1 MDAHKP
7 SEITRDTLAPSGFTQ
22 QVGAVLRFVQQQ
34 VGGEVIVGLAIT
46 NVVLWVLL
54 RPPGVPGTMYLG
66 EIFATT
72 AIVLLSCS
80 LVLATRAPL
89 LERFFGGLDRMYLWY
104 RWSAVA
110 GVVLLP
116 LHYAL
121 VSSAPDPNLNELGS
135 VLGQVALIG
144 LVVLLLWALAPRLSA
159 VMRRLPTQVQ
169 RWFMQY
175 QRWFTLHRLTGL
187 FVVAGLVH
195 GALVDPVLRRST
207 ILLGWYVAVAAV
219 GTAAYV
225 YRELFL
231 RFFSRR
237 WQYDYTVKAINRL
250 DPRALEVMLAPTARP
265 LQFVAGQFVFVQ
277 FGGSAEW
284 ERHPFSVSSAPQER
298 DLRLAIE
305 ALGDYTQHLSDT
317 LQPGAPAIVSIAFG
331 LFDYRQGTREQV
343 WIAGGIGITPFRS
356 WIRAFPTEQ
365 QMEFDI
371 DLYYTVRSEDE
382 ALFLDEIRTAATQHP
397 SFRPHMIYSQ
407 RDGSLTMEHI
417 VETSG
422 GGTIVAKDVYMCGPS
437 GMTESFQHALRKLGV
452 PPMHIHFEHFT
463 FR

>member
-1 MDAHKP
+1 MDAHKQ
-7 SEITRDTLAPSGFTQ
+7 SERTRDTLAPSGFTQ

-89 LERFFGGLDRMYLWY
+89 LESFFGGLDRMYLWH

-116 LHYAL
+116 LHSAL
-121 VSSAPDPNLNELGS
+121 VTSAPDPYLNELGS

-144 LVVLLLWALAPRLSA
+144 LVLLLLWALAPRLSA
-159 VMRRLPTQVQ
+159 VMRRLPTKVQ

-237 WQYDYTVKAINRL
+237 WQYDYRVKAINQL
-250 DPRALEVMLAPTARP
+250 DPSALEVMLAPTTRP
-265 LQFVAGQFVFVQ
+265 LPFVAGQFVFVQ

-298 DLRLAIE
+298 DLRLAIQ

-317 LQPGAPAIVSIAFG
+317 LQPGAPATVSIAFG

-365 QMEFDI
+365 PMEFDI

-397 SFRPHMIYSQ
+397 SFRPHIIYSQ

-437 GMTESFQHALRKLGV
+437 GMTQSFQHSLRKLGV
-452 PPMHIHFEHFT
+452 PPIHIHFEYFT

>member
-1 MDAHKP
+1 MDAHKQ
-7 SEITRDTLAPSGFTQ
+7 SQITRDTLAPSGFTQ

-34 VGGEVIVGLAIT
+34 VGGEVIVGVAIT

-54 RPPGVPGTMYLG
+54 RPPGVPGIMYLG

-89 LERFFGGLDRMYLWY
+89 LERFFGGLDRMYLWH

-116 LHYAL
+116 LHDAL
-121 VSSAPDPNLNELGS
+121 VTSAPDPNLNELGS

-159 VMRRLPTQVQ
+159 VMRRLPTNVQ

-187 FVVAGLVH
+187 FVVTGLVH

-207 ILLGWYVAVAAV
+207 ILLGWYAAVAVV

-250 DPRALEVMLAPTARP
+250 DPRALEVVLAPTARP
-265 LQFVAGQFVFVQ
+265 LQFVAGQFVFVH
-277 FGGSAEW
+277 FGG
-284 ERHPFSVSSAPQER
+284 ERRVGTAP
-298 DLRLAIE
+298 
-305 ALGDYTQHLSDT
+305 
-317 LQPGAPAIVSIAFG
+317 LQRQQCPA
-331 LFDYRQGTREQV
+331 GTRSSPLDRG
-343 WIAGGIGITPFRS
+343 AG
-356 WIRAFPTEQ
+356 
-365 QMEFDI
+365 
-371 DLYYTVRSEDE
+371 
-382 ALFLDEIRTAATQHP
+382 
-397 SFRPHMIYSQ
+397 
-407 RDGSLTMEHI
+407 
-417 VETSG
+417 
-422 GGTIVAKDVYMCGPS
+422 
-437 GMTESFQHALRKLGV
+437 
-452 PPMHIHFEHFT
+452 
-463 FR
+463 